1 MTTRSKSIITK
12 EYLLDLF
19 ESEETYIIEPNI
31 KIADKSTKSY
41 KSDTSLYMFTPKTQQ
56 LLDSYTPETKRY
68 MIDDFLRDD
77 VEIYNIEQRLE
88 AKDELY
94 EYFENTAVGIFLE
107 EWICCYLRCNCG
119 DRFVKYQNPNMPV
132 IDIKCN
138 NPIHNI
144 DLHGPKYYQIKSS
157 ELHKTY
163 KGYEYFQLNPYQYI
177 HVGSPT
183 YGKICHEIKINDIEK
198 SNHDIEKRYYN
209 KHLLIGY
216 ICIKYTYNSDNNITI
231 NKKESFILQP
241 NLHLDETIDKNLQYY
256 EYVDTYIKKPVI
268 TFKPYLFNIFLFEQ
282 IQLKLDNVSITQ
294 FIRKINIVP
303 NRLLFN

>member
-12 EYLLDLF
+12 EKLLDLF

-31 KIADKSTKSY
+31 KTLTDKFTKSY
-41 KSDTSLYMFTPKTQQ
+41 KSDTSDTSDTSLYMFTPKTQQ

-77 VEIYNIEQRLE
+77 NEIYNIEQRLE
-88 AKDELY
+88 AKDDLY

-157 ELHKTY
+157 ELYKTY
-163 KGYEYFQLNPYQYI
+163 NGYEYFQLNPYQYI

-183 YGKICHEIKINDIEK
+183 YGKICHEITIGDP
-198 SNHDIEKRYYN
+198 DKR
-209 KHLLIGY
+209 LLIGY

-241 NLHLDETIDKNLQYY
+241 NLHLDKTIDKNLQYY
-256 EYVDTYIKKPVI
+256 EYVDTDIKKPVI

-282 IQLKLDNVSITQ
+282 IQLKLDNIPITQ
-294 FIRKINIVP
+294 FIRKINIKP